1 MDKLASGSKARLTLA
16 CESGVPISA
25 ADEVRIAASVQGSLD
40 ALARAVSGSLFDT
53 EPAHFDRLL
62 KKKSEGRWP

>member
-16 CESGVPISA
+16 RESSVPISA

-40 ALARAVSGSLFDT
+40 ALTRAVSGSLFDT
-53 EPAHFDRLL
+53 EPAHFERLL
-62 KKKSEGRWP
+62 KNKAGNRAP